1 MGLNEWSL
9 YVKGRTVTE
18 PVSVFADLGQG
29 CGGSNVQSS
38 VGDEIGY
45 DILKQLRVNGTLACR

>member
-1 MGLNEWSL
+1 M
-9 YVKGRTVTE
+9 TE